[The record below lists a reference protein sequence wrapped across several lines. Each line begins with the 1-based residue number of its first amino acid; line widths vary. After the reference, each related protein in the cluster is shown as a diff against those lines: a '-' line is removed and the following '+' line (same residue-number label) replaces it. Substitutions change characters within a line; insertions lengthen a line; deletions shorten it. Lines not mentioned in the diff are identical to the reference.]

1 MDTTIIGFW
10 RATAVIM
17 LMAVASSCGQP
28 SNAKLIDR
36 LQHSERFEVRVAAAR
51 TLGERKAAEAVQP
64 LIRSLDKDIAPVRL
78 SVVGA
83 LRRIKDPRAVE
94 PLIQLLNDSNYL
106 VQAEAAR
113 VLGEMK
119 DARAIEPLISALR
132 RRNPEAG
139 SALAGIGNAA
149 IAPLV
154 RSLRDSD
161 LRLGASDTLEKIGPP
176 AVDAL
181 CDTVKTDSGEAK
193 IAAAKVLAGIDD
205 PRVAQT
211 FDPILN
217 DSDLWLAT
225 AAYKF
230 LLRQHTPACND
241 LLIKVLRTYGNMRMA
256 TDFINSPSPVL
267 RLAAENWAN
276 QNNYSIDVLT
286 NLAAA
291 DSRSRSSAR

>member
-1 MDTTIIGFW
+1 MDTTIIDVS
-10 RATAVIM
+10 RAIAVI
-17 LMAVASSCGQP
+17 LLTAVASSCGQP

-83 LRRIKDPRAVE
+83 LRRIKDPRALE

-132 RRNPEAG
+132 RSNPEAG
-139 SALAGIGNAA
+139 PALAGIGNAA

-161 LRLGASDTLEKIGPP
+161 LRLGASDTLEKIGLP

-181 CDTVKTDSGEAK
+181 CDTVRTDSGEAR

-217 DSDLWLAT
+217 DSDLWLAA

-230 LLRQHTPACND
+230 LLRQHTPASND
-241 LLIKVLRTYGNMRMA
+241 LLIKVMRTYGNMRMA
-256 TDFINSPSPVL
+256 TDFFNSPSPVL
-267 RLAAENWAN
+267 RRAAENWAN

-286 NLAAA
+286 NLAAT
-291 DSRSRSSAR
+291 DSRSRSRAR